1 MWQTDFADRLESW
14 TLLRDEC
21 SVLPLENALK
31 LINSWWYNAPWQAY
45 YLHWDDIETWPD
57 PWQLLS
63 DNTFCELARGL
74 GILYTISMLE
84 HKDLTS
90 AALVL
95 SEDDINLVVVNKEK
109 YILNWDPE
117 IIVNTPQVK
126 KVKKSLS
133 QDKIKT
139 LYK

>member
-21 SVLPLENALK
+21 GVLPLENALT

-45 YLHWDDIETWPD
+45 YLHWDDVETWPD

-84 HKDLTS
+84 HKDLMS
-90 AALVL
+90 ATLVL

>member
-1 MWQTDFADRLESW
+1 MWQIDFADRLTAW

-21 SVLPLENALK
+21 KALPLENALK